1 MKLTI
6 GYSPCPNDTFI
17 FDALLNGSLNTDGLE
32 FEPVL
37 EDVETLN
44 QWAIAGKLC
53 ITKVSYGV
61 VPHILANYGMLNS
74 GGAMGM
80 GVGPLLITT
89 QENSRLP
96 IETLRKLPI
105 AIPGENTTAHLLM
118 SYAFPEWQQKK
129 FMVFHEIEAAIL
141 SGRVAAG
148 VIIHENRF
156 TYSEKGL
163 VLVKDLGKHW
173 EDSLQCPIP
182 LGGIAIQRN
191 LPLQIQETVN
201 RLIQQSIVQAW
212 KQYPLL
218 SNYVKEHAQEM
229 SEEVMRKHIQLYV
242 NDFSL
247 SAGPIGKRAV
257 ATLLEVYAN
266 IRGISLN
273 NQVPVFV
280 LPD

>member
-17 FDALLNGSLNTDGLE
+17 FDALLNGSLNTDGLD
-32 FEPVL
+32 FEPEL

-89 QENSRLP
+89 PENSRLP

-118 SYAFPEWQQKK
+118 SYAFPDWQQKK

-191 LPLQIQETVN
+191 LPLPIQRTVN
-201 RLIQQSIVQAW
+201 RLIQQSIELGWQ
-212 KQYPLL
+212 QYPML
-218 SNYVKEHAQEM
+218 SNYVKQHAQEM

-266 IRGISLN
+266 IRGISLD
-273 NQVPVFV
+273 NQLPVFV

>member
-6 GYSPCPNDTFI
+6 GFSPCPNDTFI
-17 FDALLNGSLNTDGLE
+17 FDALLNGALNTDGLE

-44 QWAIAGKLC
+44 QWAIAGKLS
-53 ITKVSYGV
+53 ISKVSYGV
-61 VPHILANYGMLNS
+61 VPLILANYGMLNS

-89 QENSRLP
+89 PENSQLP

-118 SYAFPEWQQKK
+118 SYAFPDWQQKK
-129 FMVFHEIEAAIL
+129 YMVFHEIEAAIL

-156 TYSEKGL
+156 TYSDKGL

-182 LGGIAIQRN
+182 LGGIAIQRK
-191 LPLQIQETVN
+191 LPLHIQKTVN
-201 RLIQQSIVQAW
+201 RLIQQSIELGWQ
-212 KQYPLL
+212 QYPLL
-218 SNYVKEHAQEM
+218 SSYVKEHAQEM

-247 SAGPIGKRAV
+247 SAGPIGKKAV

-266 IRGISLN
+266 IRGISLDAEL
-273 NQVPVFV
+273 PVFV

>member
-74 GGAMGM
+74 GGAMGV

-89 QENSRLP
+89 PENSRLP

-118 SYAFPEWQQKK
+118 SYAFPDWQQKK

-191 LPLQIQETVN
+191 LPLQIQQTVN
-201 RLIQQSIVQAW
+201 LLIQQSIELGWQ
-212 KQYPLL
+212 QYPLL
-218 SNYVKEHAQEM
+218 SNYVKQHAQEM

-247 SAGPIGKRAV
+247 TAGPIGKKAV
-257 ATLLEVYAN
+257 ATLLAVYAN
-266 IRGISLN
+266 IRGISLD
-273 NQVPVFV
+273 NQVPVFI

>member
-1 MKLTI
+1 M
-6 GYSPCPNDTFI
+6 
-17 FDALLNGSLNTDGLE
+17 
-32 FEPVL
+32 
-37 EDVETLN
+37 
-44 QWAIAGKLC
+44 
-53 ITKVSYGV
+53 GV
-61 VPHILANYGMLNS
+61 
-74 GGAMGM
+74 

-89 QENSRLP
+89 PENSRLP

-118 SYAFPEWQQKK
+118 SYAFPDWQQKK

-191 LPLQIQETVN
+191 LPLHIQRTVN
-201 RLIQQSIVQAW
+201 RLIQQSIELGWQ
-212 KQYPLL
+212 QYPLL

-247 SAGPIGKRAV
+247 SAGPIGKKAV

-266 IRGISLN
+266 IRGISLD
-273 NQVPVFV
+273 NQLPVFI

>member
-17 FDALLNGSLNTDGLE
+17 FDALLNGSLHTDGLE

-44 QWAIAGKLC
+44 QWAIAGKLS

-61 VPHILANYGMLNS
+61 VPLILANYGMLNS

-89 QENSRLP
+89 PENSRLP

-118 SYAFPEWQQKK
+118 SYAFPDWQQKK

-173 EDSLQCPIP
+173 EDTLQCPIP

-191 LPLQIQETVN
+191 LPLQIQRTVN
-201 RLIQQSIVQAW
+201 RLIQQSIELAW
-212 KQYPLL
+212 QQYPLL
-218 SNYVKEHAQEM
+218 STYVKEHAQEM

-247 SAGPIGKRAV
+247 SAGPIGKKAV

-273 NQVPVFV
+273 NQLPVFV

>member
-6 GYSPCPNDTFI
+6 GFSPCPNDTFI
-17 FDALLNGSLNTDGLE
+17 FDALLNGALDTDGLE

-44 QWAIAGKLC
+44 QWAIAGKLA

-61 VPHILANYGMLNS
+61 VPLILANYGMLNS

-89 QENSRLP
+89 PENSRLP
-96 IETLRKLPI
+96 IETLRKFPI

-118 SYAFPEWQQKK
+118 SYAFPDWQQKK

-163 VLVKDLGKHW
+163 VLIKDLGKHW

-182 LGGIAIQRN
+182 LGGIAIQRK
-191 LPLQIQETVN
+191 LPLHIQETVN
-201 RLIQQSIVQAW
+201 RLIQQSIELGWQ
-212 KQYPLL
+212 QYPLL
-218 SNYVKEHAQEM
+218 SYYVKEHAQEM
-229 SEEVMRKHIQLYV
+229 SEDVMRKHIQLYV

-247 SAGPIGKRAV
+247 SAGPIGKKAV

-266 IRGISLN
+266 IRGISMDAEL
-273 NQVPVFV
+273 PVFV

>member
-6 GYSPCPNDTFI
+6 GFSPCPNDTFI
-17 FDALLNGSLNTDGLE
+17 FDALLNGALDTDGLK

-44 QWAIAGKLC
+44 QWAIAGKLA

-61 VPHILANYGMLNS
+61 VPLILANYGMLNS

-89 QENSRLP
+89 PENSRLP
-96 IETLRKLPI
+96 IETLQKLPI

-118 SYAFPEWQQKK
+118 SYAFPDWQQKK
-129 FMVFHEIEAAIL
+129 FMVFHEIESAIL

-163 VLVKDLGKHW
+163 VLIKDLGEHW

-182 LGGIAIQRN
+182 LGGIAIQRK
-191 LPLQIQETVN
+191 LPLHIQESVN
-201 RLIQQSIVQAW
+201 RLIQQSIELGWQ
-212 KQYPLL
+212 QYPLL

-229 SEEVMRKHIQLYV
+229 SEDVMRKHIQLYV

-247 SAGPIGKRAV
+247 SAGPIGKKAV
-257 ATLLEVYAN
+257 ATLQEVYAN
-266 IRGISLN
+266 IRGISMDAEL
-273 NQVPVFV
+273 PVFV

>member
-6 GYSPCPNDTFI
+6 GFSPCPNDTFI
-17 FDALLNGSLNTDGLE
+17 FDALLNGALNTDGLE

-44 QWAIAGKLC
+44 QRAIAGKLS

-61 VPHILANYGMLNS
+61 VPLILANYGMLNS
-74 GGAMGM
+74 GGAMGV

-89 QENSRLP
+89 PENSRLP

-118 SYAFPEWQQKK
+118 SYAFPDWQQKK

-182 LGGIAIQRN
+182 LGGIAIQRK
-191 LPLQIQETVN
+191 LPLHIQETVN
-201 RLIQQSIVQAW
+201 RLIQQSIELGWQ
-212 KQYPLL
+212 QYPLL

-242 NDFSL
+242 NDFSI
-247 SAGPIGKRAV
+247 SAGPIGKRALT
-257 ATLLEVYAN
+257 TLLKVYAN
-266 IRGISLN
+266 IRGISLD
-273 NQVPVFV
+273 NQFPVFV

>member
-6 GYSPCPNDTFI
+6 GFSPCPNDTFI

-44 QWAIAGKLC
+44 QWAIAGKLS
-53 ITKVSYGV
+53 ISKVSYGV
-61 VPHILANYGMLNS
+61 VPLILANYGMLNS

-89 QENSRLP
+89 PENSRLP

-118 SYAFPEWQQKK
+118 SYAFPDWQQKK
-129 FMVFHEIEAAIL
+129 YMVFHEIEAAIL

-156 TYSEKGL
+156 TYSDKGL

-182 LGGIAIQRN
+182 LGGIAIQRK
-191 LPLQIQETVN
+191 LPLHIQKTIN
-201 RLIQQSIVQAW
+201 RLIQQSIELGWQ
-212 KQYPLL
+212 QYPLL
-218 SNYVKEHAQEM
+218 SSYVKEHAQEM

-247 SAGPIGKRAV
+247 SAGPIGKKAV

-266 IRGISLN
+266 IRGISLDAELA
-273 NQVPVFV
+273 VFV
-280 LPD
+280 LPN

>member
-1 MKLTI
+1 M
-6 GYSPCPNDTFI
+6 
-17 FDALLNGSLNTDGLE
+17 
-32 FEPVL
+32 
-37 EDVETLN
+37 
-44 QWAIAGKLC
+44 
-53 ITKVSYGV
+53 GV
-61 VPHILANYGMLNS
+61 
-74 GGAMGM
+74 

-89 QENSRLP
+89 PENSRLP

-118 SYAFPEWQQKK
+118 SYAFPDWQQKK

-191 LPLQIQETVN
+191 LPLHIQRTVN
-201 RLIQQSIVQAW
+201 RLIQQSIELAW
-212 KQYPLL
+212 QQYPLL

-247 SAGPIGKRAV
+247 SAGPIGKKAV
-257 ATLLEVYAN
+257 ATLLAVYAN
-266 IRGISLN
+266 IRGISLD
-273 NQVPVFV
+273 NQVPVFI

>member
-6 GYSPCPNDTFI
+6 GFSPCPNDTFI
-17 FDALLNGSLNTDGLE
+17 FDALLNGALNTDGLE

-44 QWAIAGKLC
+44 QWAIAGKLS
-53 ITKVSYGV
+53 ISKVSYGV
-61 VPHILANYGMLNS
+61 VPLILANYGMLNS

-89 QENSRLP
+89 PENSRLP

-118 SYAFPEWQQKK
+118 SYAFPDWQQKK
-129 FMVFHEIEAAIL
+129 YMVFHEIEAAIL

-156 TYSEKGL
+156 TYSDKGL

-182 LGGIAIQRN
+182 LGGIAIQRK
-191 LPLQIQETVN
+191 LPLHIQKTIN
-201 RLIQQSIVQAW
+201 RLIQQSIELGWQ
-212 KQYPLL
+212 QYPLL
-218 SNYVKEHAQEM
+218 SSYVKEHAQEM

-247 SAGPIGKRAV
+247 SAGPIGKKAV

-266 IRGISLN
+266 IRGISQDAEL
-273 NQVPVFV
+273 PVFV

>member
-74 GGAMGM
+74 GGAMGV

-89 QENSRLP
+89 PENSRLP

-118 SYAFPEWQQKK
+118 SYAFPDWQQKK

-173 EDSLQCPIP
+173 VDSLQCPIP

-191 LPLQIQETVN
+191 LPLQIQQTVN
-201 RLIQQSIVQAW
+201 RLIQQSIELGWQ
-212 KQYPLL
+212 QYPLL
-218 SNYVKEHAQEM
+218 SNYVKQHAQEM

-247 SAGPIGKRAV
+247 SAGPIGKKAV
-257 ATLLEVYAN
+257 ATLLAVYAN
-266 IRGISLN
+266 IRGISLD
-273 NQVPVFV
+273 NQLPVFI

>member
-6 GYSPCPNDTFI
+6 GFSPCPNDTFI
-17 FDALLNGSLNTDGLE
+17 FDALLNGALNTDGLE

-44 QWAIAGKLC
+44 QWAIAGKLS
-53 ITKVSYGV
+53 ISKVSYGV
-61 VPHILANYGMLNS
+61 VPLILANYGMLNS

-89 QENSRLP
+89 PENSRLP

-118 SYAFPEWQQKK
+118 SYAFPDWQQKK
-129 FMVFHEIEAAIL
+129 YMVFHEIEAAIL

-156 TYSEKGL
+156 TYSDKGL

-182 LGGIAIQRN
+182 LGGIAIQRK
-191 LPLQIQETVN
+191 LPLHIQKTIN
-201 RLIQQSIVQAW
+201 RLIQQSIELGWQ
-212 KQYPLL
+212 QYPLL
-218 SNYVKEHAQEM
+218 SSYVKEHAQEM

-247 SAGPIGKRAV
+247 SAGPIGKKAV

-266 IRGISLN
+266 IRGISLDAKL
-273 NQVPVFV
+273 PVFV

>member
-17 FDALLNGSLNTDGLE
+17 FDALLNGSLNTDGLD
-32 FEPVL
+32 FEPEL

-74 GGAMGM
+74 GGAMGV

-89 QENSRLP
+89 PENSRLP

-118 SYAFPEWQQKK
+118 SYAFPDWQQKK

-141 SGRVAAG
+141 SGRVASG

-191 LPLQIQETVN
+191 LPLPIQRTVN
-201 RLIQQSIVQAW
+201 RLIQQSIELGWQ
-212 KQYPLL
+212 QYPML
-218 SNYVKEHAQEM
+218 SNYVKQHAQEM

-266 IRGISLN
+266 IPGISLD
-273 NQVPVFV
+273 NQLPVFV

>member
-17 FDALLNGSLNTDGLE
+17 FDALLNGSLNTDGLK

-74 GGAMGM
+74 GGAMGV

-89 QENSRLP
+89 PENSRLP

-118 SYAFPEWQQKK
+118 SYAFPDWQQKK

-191 LPLQIQETVN
+191 LPLPIQRTVN
-201 RLIQQSIVQAW
+201 RLIQQSIELGWQ
-212 KQYPLL
+212 QYPML
-218 SNYVKEHAQEM
+218 SNYVKQHAQEM

-266 IRGISLN
+266 IRGISLD
-273 NQVPVFV
+273 NQLPVFV

>member
-89 QENSRLP
+89 PENSRLP

-141 SGRVAAG
+141 SSRVAAG

-273 NQVPVFV
+273 NQLPVFI

>member
-74 GGAMGM
+74 GGAMGV

-89 QENSRLP
+89 PENSRLP

-118 SYAFPEWQQKK
+118 SYAFPDWQQKK

-191 LPLQIQETVN
+191 LPLQIQQTVN
-201 RLIQQSIVQAW
+201 RLIQQSIELGWQ
-212 KQYPLL
+212 QYPLL
-218 SNYVKEHAQEM
+218 SNYVKQHAQEM

-247 SAGPIGKRAV
+247 TAGPIGKKAV
-257 ATLLEVYAN
+257 ATLLAVYAN
-266 IRGISLN
+266 IRGISLD
-273 NQVPVFV
+273 NQVPVFI

>member
-6 GYSPCPNDTFI
+6 GFSPCPNDTFI
-17 FDALLNGSLNTDGLE
+17 FDALINGALDTDGLE

-61 VPHILANYGMLNS
+61 VPLILANYGMLNS
-74 GGAMGM
+74 GGALGM

-89 QENSRLP
+89 PENSQLP

-118 SYAFPEWQQKK
+118 SYAFPDWQQKK

-163 VLVKDLGKHW
+163 VLVKDLGNHW

-182 LGGIAIQRN
+182 LGGIAIQRK
-191 LPLQIQETVN
+191 LPPHIQKTVN
-201 RLIQQSIVQAW
+201 RLIQQSIELSWQ
-212 KQYPLL
+212 QYPLL

-247 SAGPIGKRAV
+247 SFANLLYFSSRFCNAVIVCSSNIPVGSNPIA
-257 ATLLEVYAN
+257 
-266 IRGISLN
+266 
-273 NQVPVFV
+273 F
-280 LPD
+280 

>member
-74 GGAMGM
+74 GGAMGV

-89 QENSRLP
+89 PENSRLP

-118 SYAFPEWQQKK
+118 SYAFPDWQQKK

-191 LPLQIQETVN
+191 LPLPIQRTVN
-201 RLIQQSIVQAW
+201 RLIQQSIELGWQ
-212 KQYPLL
+212 QYPLL

-247 SAGPIGKRAV
+247 SAGPIGKKAV
-257 ATLLEVYAN
+257 ATLLAVYAN
-266 IRGISLN
+266 IRGISLD
-273 NQVPVFV
+273 NQLPVFV

>member
-74 GGAMGM
+74 GGAMGV

-89 QENSRLP
+89 PENSRLP

-118 SYAFPEWQQKK
+118 SYAFPDWQQKK

-191 LPLQIQETVN
+191 LPLHIQRTVN
-201 RLIQQSIVQAW
+201 RLIQQSIELAW
-212 KQYPLL
+212 QQYPLL

-247 SAGPIGKRAV
+247 SAGPIGKKAV
-257 ATLLEVYAN
+257 ATLLAVYAN
-266 IRGISLN
+266 IRGISLD
-273 NQVPVFV
+273 NQLPVFI

>member
-1 MKLTI
+1 
-6 GYSPCPNDTFI
+6 
-17 FDALLNGSLNTDGLE
+17 
-32 FEPVL
+32 VL

-89 QENSRLP
+89 PENSRLP

-229 SEEVMRKHIQLYV
+229 SEEVMRSHINLYV
-242 NDFSL
+242 NEFSL
-247 SAGPIGKRAV
+247 ALGQEGRSSVMELVKASA
-257 ATLLEVYAN
+257 
-266 IRGISLN
+266 SLN
-273 NQVPVFV
+273 QKE
-280 LPD
+280 LPEGLSIFLKEN

>member
-44 QWAIAGKLC
+44 QWAIACKLC

-89 QENSRLP
+89 PENSRLP

>member
-6 GYSPCPNDTFI
+6 GFSPCPNDTFI
-17 FDALLNGSLNTDGLE
+17 FDALLNGTLNTDGLE

-44 QWAIAGKLC
+44 QWAIAGKLS

-61 VPHILANYGMLNS
+61 VPLILANYGMLNS

-89 QENSRLP
+89 PENSRLP

-118 SYAFPEWQQKK
+118 SYAFPDWQQKK
-129 FMVFHEIEAAIL
+129 YMVFHEIEAAIL

-156 TYSEKGL
+156 TYSDKGL

-182 LGGIAIQRN
+182 LGGIAIQRK
-191 LPLQIQETVN
+191 LPLHIQKTIN
-201 RLIQQSIVQAW
+201 RLIQQSIELGWQ
-212 KQYPLL
+212 QYPLL
-218 SNYVKEHAQEM
+218 SSYVKEHAQEM

-247 SAGPIGKRAV
+247 SAGPIGKKAV

-266 IRGISLN
+266 IRGISLDAEL
-273 NQVPVFV
+273 PVFV

>member
-6 GYSPCPNDTFI
+6 GFSPCPNDTFI
-17 FDALLNGSLNTDGLE
+17 FDALLNGALNTDGLE

-44 QWAIAGKLC
+44 QWAIAGKLS

-61 VPHILANYGMLNS
+61 VPLILANYGMLNS

-89 QENSRLP
+89 PENSRLP

-118 SYAFPEWQQKK
+118 SYAFPDWQQKK
-129 FMVFHEIEAAIL
+129 YMVFHEIEAAIL

-156 TYSEKGL
+156 TYSDKGL

-182 LGGIAIQRN
+182 LGGIAIQRK
-191 LPLQIQETVN
+191 LPLHIQKTIN
-201 RLIQQSIVQAW
+201 RLIQQSIELGWQ
-212 KQYPLL
+212 QYPLL
-218 SNYVKEHAQEM
+218 SSYVKEHAQEM

-247 SAGPIGKRAV
+247 SAGPIGKKAV

-266 IRGISLN
+266 IRGISLDFEL
-273 NQVPVFV
+273 PVFV

>member
-6 GYSPCPNDTFI
+6 GFSPCPNDTFI
-17 FDALLNGSLNTDGLE
+17 FDALLNGALDTDGLE

-44 QWAIAGKLC
+44 QWAIAGKLA

-61 VPHILANYGMLNS
+61 VPLILANYGMLNN

-89 QENSRLP
+89 PENSRLP

-118 SYAFPEWQQKK
+118 SYAFPDWQQKK

-163 VLVKDLGKHW
+163 VLIKDLGKHW

-182 LGGIAIQRN
+182 LGGIAIQRK
-191 LPLQIQETVN
+191 LPPHIQETVN
-201 RLIQQSIVQAW
+201 RLIQKSIELGWQ
-212 KQYPLL
+212 QYPLL

-229 SEEVMRKHIQLYV
+229 SEDVMRKHIQLYV

-247 SAGPIGKRAV
+247 SAGPIGKKAV

-266 IRGISLN
+266 IRGISMDAEL
-273 NQVPVFV
+273 PVFV

>member
-6 GYSPCPNDTFI
+6 GFSPCPNDTFI
-17 FDALLNGSLNTDGLE
+17 FDAILNGALNTDGLE

-44 QWAIAGKLC
+44 QWAIAGKLS

-61 VPHILANYGMLNS
+61 VPLILANYGMLNS

-89 QENSRLP
+89 PENSRLP

-118 SYAFPEWQQKK
+118 SYAFPDWQQKK

-182 LGGIAIQRN
+182 LGGIAIQRK
-191 LPLQIQETVN
+191 LPLHIQETVN
-201 RLIQQSIVQAW
+201 RLIQQSIELGWQ
-212 KQYPLL
+212 QFPLL
-218 SNYVKEHAQEM
+218 SSYVKEHAQEM

-247 SAGPIGKRAV
+247 SAGPIGKKAV

-266 IRGISLN
+266 IRGISLDAEL
-273 NQVPVFV
+273 PVFV

>member
-6 GYSPCPNDTFI
+6 GFSPCPNDTFI
-17 FDALLNGSLNTDGLE
+17 FDALLNGALNTDGLE

-44 QWAIAGKLC
+44 QWAIAGKLS

-61 VPHILANYGMLNS
+61 VPLILANYGMLNS

-89 QENSRLP
+89 PENSRLP
-96 IETLRKLPI
+96 IETLRKLPN

-118 SYAFPEWQQKK
+118 SYAFPDWQQKK

-182 LGGIAIQRN
+182 LGGIAIQRK
-191 LPLQIQETVN
+191 LPLHIQETVN
-201 RLIQQSIVQAW
+201 RLIQQSIELGWQ
-212 KQYPLL
+212 QFPLL
-218 SNYVKEHAQEM
+218 SSYVKEHSQEM

-247 SAGPIGKRAV
+247 SAGPIGKKAV

-266 IRGISLN
+266 IRGISLDAEL
-273 NQVPVFV
+273 PVFV

>member
-74 GGAMGM
+74 GGAMGV

-89 QENSRLP
+89 PENSRLP

-105 AIPGENTTAHLLM
+105 AIPGENTT
-118 SYAFPEWQQKK
+118 W
-129 FMVFHEIEAAIL
+129 
-141 SGRVAAG
+141 
-148 VIIHENRF
+148 
-156 TYSEKGL
+156 
-163 VLVKDLGKHW
+163 
-173 EDSLQCPIP
+173 
-182 LGGIAIQRN
+182 
-191 LPLQIQETVN
+191 
-201 RLIQQSIVQAW
+201 
-212 KQYPLL
+212 
-218 SNYVKEHAQEM
+218 
-229 SEEVMRKHIQLYV
+229 
-242 NDFSL
+242 
-247 SAGPIGKRAV
+247 
-257 ATLLEVYAN
+257 
-266 IRGISLN
+266 
-273 NQVPVFV
+273 
-280 LPD
+280 

>member
-6 GYSPCPNDTFI
+6 GFSPCPNDTFI
-17 FDALLNGSLNTDGLE
+17 FDALLNGALNTDGLE

-44 QWAIAGKLC
+44 QWAIAGKLS
-53 ITKVSYGV
+53 ISKVSYGV
-61 VPHILANYGMLNS
+61 VPLILANYGMLNS

-89 QENSRLP
+89 PENSRLP

-118 SYAFPEWQQKK
+118 SYAFPDWQQKK
-129 FMVFHEIEAAIL
+129 YMVFHEIEAAIL

-156 TYSEKGL
+156 TYSDKGL

-182 LGGIAIQRN
+182 LGGIAIQRK
-191 LPLQIQETVN
+191 LPLHIQKTVN
-201 RLIQQSIVQAW
+201 RLIQQSIELGWQ
-212 KQYPLL
+212 QYPLL
-218 SNYVKEHAQEM
+218 STHVKEHAQEM

-247 SAGPIGKRAV
+247 SAGPIGKKAV

-266 IRGISLN
+266 IRGISLDAEL
-273 NQVPVFV
+273 PVFV

>member
-74 GGAMGM
+74 GGAMGV

-89 QENSRLP
+89 PENSRLP

-118 SYAFPEWQQKK
+118 SYAFPDWQQKK

-191 LPLQIQETVN
+191 LPLQIQQTVN
-201 RLIQQSIVQAW
+201 RLIQQSIELGWQ
-212 KQYPLL
+212 QYPLL
-218 SNYVKEHAQEM
+218 SNYVKQHAQEM

-247 SAGPIGKRAV
+247 SAGPIGKKAV
-257 ATLLEVYAN
+257 ATLLAVYAN
-266 IRGISLN
+266 IRGISLD
-273 NQVPVFV
+273 NQVPVFI

>member
-17 FDALLNGSLNTDGLE
+17 FDALLNGSLNTDGLD
-32 FEPVL
+32 FEPEL

-74 GGAMGM
+74 GGAMGV

-89 QENSRLP
+89 PENSRLP

-118 SYAFPEWQQKK
+118 SYAFPDWQQKK

-191 LPLQIQETVN
+191 LPLPIQRTVN
-201 RLIQQSIVQAW
+201 RLIQQSIELGWQ
-212 KQYPLL
+212 QYPML
-218 SNYVKEHAQEM
+218 SNYVKQHAQEM

-266 IRGISLN
+266 IRGISLD
-273 NQVPVFV
+273 NQLPVFV

>member
-6 GYSPCPNDTFI
+6 GFSPCPNDTFI
-17 FDALLNGSLNTDGLE
+17 FDALLNGALNTDGLE

-44 QWAIAGKLC
+44 QWAIAGKLS

-61 VPHILANYGMLNS
+61 VPLILANYGMLNS

-89 QENSRLP
+89 PENSRLP

-118 SYAFPEWQQKK
+118 SYAFPDWQQKK
-129 FMVFHEIEAAIL
+129 YMVFHEIEAAIL

-156 TYSEKGL
+156 TYSDKGL

-182 LGGIAIQRN
+182 LGGIAIQRK
-191 LPLQIQETVN
+191 LPLHIQKTIN
-201 RLIQQSIVQAW
+201 RLIQQSIELGWQ
-212 KQYPLL
+212 QYPLL
-218 SNYVKEHAQEM
+218 SSYVKEHAQEM

-247 SAGPIGKRAV
+247 SAGPIGKKAV

-266 IRGISLN
+266 IRGISLDAEL
-273 NQVPVFV
+273 PVFV